1 MARGGAMRILALTT
15 LGWIMAAQFADEPG
29 LIGVHSIWFPLGIG
43 VSRVQFEKGKEG
55 VENV

>member
-1 MARGGAMRILALTT
+1 MRILALTT